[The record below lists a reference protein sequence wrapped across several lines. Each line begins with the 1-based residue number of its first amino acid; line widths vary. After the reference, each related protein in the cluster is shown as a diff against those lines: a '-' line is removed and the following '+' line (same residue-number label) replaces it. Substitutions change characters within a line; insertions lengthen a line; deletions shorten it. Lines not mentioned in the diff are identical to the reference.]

1 MENKKQILEIKDMD
15 EKQAAFVMN
24 FINQNLMHARHVEN
38 ERLTFNSIYMAMIG
52 GILAFSFSIDI
63 PLLSIFLIITLLVLG
78 RIAVA
83 LTQRWD
89 YVFDAHINAAERGYK
104 IIEDYYLKGDLQD
117 AEEVYNQSKDDTV
130 IPIYPFRVK
139 LPETG
144 SPLYEPFTNKR
155 TRELFMLF
163 YRLISL
169 VLVVALLYFIFHYV
183 RTVDLV

>member
-1 MENKKQILEIKDMD
+1 MENKKQILEIKDID
-15 EKQAAFVMN
+15 EKQVAFIMN

-89 YVFDAHINAAERGYK
+89 YVFDTHINAAERGYK
-104 IIEDYYLKGDLQD
+104 IIEDYYLKGGLQD
-117 AEEVYNQSKDDTV
+117 AEKVYNQSKDDTV

>member
-1 MENKKQILEIKDMD
+1 MEKKKQISDLEGID
-15 EKQAAFVMN
+15 EKQAAFIMN

-63 PLLSIFLIITLLVLG
+63 PLLSIFLIVTLLVLG

-89 YVFDAHINAAERGYK
+89 FVFDAHINAAEKGYRL
-104 IIEDYYLKGDLQD
+104 IEDHYLKGDLQD
-117 AEEVYNQSKDDTV
+117 AEEVYYELKDDTDTPV
-130 IPIYPFRVK
+130 YPFRVR
-139 LPETG
+139 LPESG
-144 SPLYEPFTNKR
+144 SPLYEPFTKKR

-169 VLVVALLYFIFHYV
+169 VLIVALLYFIFHYV
-183 RTVDLV
+183 RTV

>member
-1 MENKKQILEIKDMD
+1 MENKEQIVDLEGMD
-15 EKQAAFVMN
+15 EKQAAFIMN
-24 FINQNLMHARHVEN
+24 FVNQNLMHARHVEN

-63 PLLSIFLIITLLVLG
+63 PLLSIFLIVTLLVLG

-89 YVFDAHINAAERGYK
+89 CVFDAHINAAERGYK
-104 IIEDYYLKGDLQD
+104 IIRKYYLIDELIDLEKPLKGQED
-117 AEEVYNQSKDDTV
+117 V
-130 IPIYPFRVK
+130 PIYPFRVK
-139 LPETG
+139 LPESG
-144 SPLYEPFTNKR
+144 SPLYEPFTKKR

-169 VLVVALLYFIFHYV
+169 VLIVALLYFIFHYV
-183 RTVDLV
+183 KAVGLV

>member
-1 MENKKQILEIKDMD
+1 MENEKQILETKDMD

-104 IIEDYYLKGDLQD
+104 IIKKHYLRDELIDVEKPLTGQED
-117 AEEVYNQSKDDTV
+117 VPV
-130 IPIYPFRVK
+130 YPFRVK

-183 RTVDLV
+183 RTVGIV